1 MQLITLEKDHWF
13 QHGTEVFY
21 YAISFPFL
29 HSNVGIIKM
38 LHASEEGNT
47 EGLEMQGLYQS
58 RGVKNKIEHVILFLG
73 QEGKRII
80 WGIK

>member
-1 MQLITLEKDHWF
+1 
-13 QHGTEVFY
+13 
-21 YAISFPFL
+21 
-29 HSNVGIIKM
+29 M

-80 WGIK
+80 